1 MNKLQYK
8 FSGKTTTWYLDADF
22 SYLGKL
28 TGQEQTV
35 LGVTGGF
42 IGAGVANDAKGLSQE
57 LGGAWVVGVGAL
69 PGEGLCGEV
78 DRGFR
83 NAAKGGYFLRG
94 LGPIRRCEKE
104 WIGNVRMCE

>member
-1 MNKLQYK
+1 MCVAGRVDSLPSSISQ
-8 FSGKTTTWYLDADF
+8 GPVAGGVL
-22 SYLGKL
+22 LMQ
-28 TGQEQTV
+28 GQEQAV